1 MSLAMS
7 GLIAIQFLWIKQ
19 AYDVKQQQFKNAV
32 TIALS
37 KTIEKLD
44 REEQIV
50 FISHSF
56 DDQNFRTDTIQYLNS
71 QNYFQWNEADS
82 LFIENLE
89 EFNFA
94 AHNLDSVLIIT
105 NNLSRETECLP
116 DQFAKQKK
124 QNATPDV
131 FKNMVDSVN
140 KVVKIKLQQK
150 SKQIETTI
158 NRMAYEF
165 DINKKKLQHRLK
177 PQELDKKLKT
187 ELLQAGIESPHQYA
201 IFSPDSANPVFRSSN
216 FVPGKQK
223 NVFQT
228 LLFPNDIIGKSD
240 YIEISFPES
249 SPEIILSM
257 IVPLTA
263 SVIFTIL
270 IVVIFIYTVLV
281 IIRQKKMDEIKSDFI
296 NNMTHEFKTPL
307 ATISLAGDA
316 ILNPEII
323 HSENRVREFIHII
336 KEENK
341 RMGRHVEKILEAA
354 LIEKHEL
361 ELNPILLNAHSLI
374 DACVERFTLQALE
387 KNAILVKEF
396 HAQACQFLAD
406 ETHFGNALSNLIDN
420 ALKYSGNQPRISL
433 RTRNIKNN
441 ICIEIEDNGPGISK
455 EAQNHIFDKFYRIP
469 TGNIHNVKGFGLGLS
484 YTKAIVE
491 RTRGEIKLQSQAGK
505 GSVFT
510 ITVPC
515 HA

>member
-32 TIALS
+32 TTALS

-56 DDQNFRTDTIQYLNS
+56 NDQNFKTDTIQNLNR
-71 QNYFQWNEADS
+71 QDYFQWDEPDSLFLGDFEEFNYTTLKLDS
-82 LFIENLE
+82 LFIIS
-89 EFNFA
+89 
-94 AHNLDSVLIIT
+94 DK
-105 NNLSRETECLP
+105 LSGEPDFFSETK
-116 DQFAKQKK
+116 KQKK
-124 QNATPDV
+124 QITTPDV
-131 FKNMVDSVN
+131 FKTMIDSVN
-140 KVVKIKLQQK
+140 KVVQIKLQRK
-150 SKQIETTI
+150 SKQLETTI
-158 NRMAYEF
+158 SRMAYEF
-165 DINKKKLQHRLK
+165 DINNKKLQHRLK

-187 ELLQAGIESPHQYA
+187 ELSQAGIESPHQYA
-201 IFSPDSANPVFRSSN
+201 IFSPDSANPVFQSSN

-249 SPEIILSM
+249 SPQIILSM

-387 KNAILVKEF
+387 KNAILEKEF

-420 ALKYSGNQPRISL
+420 ALKYSGNRPRISL

-491 RTRGEIKLQSQAGK
+491 RTGGEIKLQSQAGK

-510 ITVPC
+510 ITLPC